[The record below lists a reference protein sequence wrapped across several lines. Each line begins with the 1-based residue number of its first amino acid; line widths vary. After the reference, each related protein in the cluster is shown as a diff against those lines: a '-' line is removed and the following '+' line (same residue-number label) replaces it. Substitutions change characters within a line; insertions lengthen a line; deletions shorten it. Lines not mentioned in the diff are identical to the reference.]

1 MNSTQSL
8 TEVKK
13 ARIIRVFG
21 PEGAKIILQRLDN
34 LEETFGSSA
43 TVIRLVMEGKLT
55 KTKVHDEVF
64 SKKEMI

>member
-1 MNSTQSL
+1 MTQSL
-8 TEVKK
+8 TDAKK

-21 PEGAKIILQRLDN
+21 PEGAKIILQRLDK

-55 KTKVHDEVF
+55 KTKVHEDEVF